1 MSNESLQITAG
12 RRDNHFEFMYLHV
25 CFLAAITFAI
35 FSCDRPAVS
44 PERVKTQN
52 VEAGPIRHET
62 LTPEQINR
70 LRTVQATLEE
80 VDASPLEKWIDDFK
94 RDVNPD
100 REIDIY
106 EAIAHA
112 YQAFCSARSRT
123 PAQKQDAYGL
133 LLERSG
139 TTDDNALR
147 NYKLKS
153 LTGGEAREL
162 LSHYNKSAEAIQVF
176 QK

>member
-1 MSNESLQITAG
+1 MMTQKV
-12 RRDNHFEFMYLHV
+12 YLNV
-25 CFLAAITFAI
+25 GFFAAMMLTI
-35 FSCDRPAVS
+35 FSCDRPTPS
-44 PERVKTQN
+44 PERVKTQD
-52 VEAGPIRHET
+52 VEAGPVRHDT
-62 LTPEQINR
+62 LTPQQLNR
-70 LRTVQATLEE
+70 LRTVQATLAE

-100 REIDIY
+100 LEIAIY

-112 YQAFCSARSRT
+112 YQTFCSARPRT

-147 NYKLKS
+147 NYKLKA
-153 LTGGEAREL
+153 LTIVDAREL
-162 LSHYNKSAEAIQVF
+162 LSYYNKSAEPIQVF
-176 QK
+176 RK